1 MVRRWNR
8 LSQIP
13 LRGSHEAYAV
23 TQKGVYFM
31 ADSIPS
37 ASNPTPT
44 WVNITGNIFD
54 LAYSIFGQ
62 SYNPTTDP
70 NAIPYN
76 LATSLTSIVADWEYS
91 IPNDPGNPSAGYY
104 PALYVSANSG
114 VYMSTDDGQSWTLFP
129 DATFG
134 ALVEGGNLPHV
145 AVTSLSLSLGNID
158 PNTGMPVLAGPYSPT
173 NPTSTPDPDLML
185 ATTFGEGAYAINMA
199 PMLFPSTVALD
210 ASSVT
215 GTAPDGTPLVTNSQP
230 IFDGLSEDTAFG
242 DATRITIV
250 DETPGDPT
258 YGQIIGGFNPSN
270 VVKHQRCGQ
279 LDQCPRQFLGSNQCR

>member
-1 MVRRWNR
+1 MTWFDIGEPSILGSPSSSSLALAYGAPDPNAPEGIGNEGNFIYVGT
-8 LSQIP
+8 SSGQIYVTQDGGGSGQGNNWINISTGLDGSPVESIETDP

-91 IPNDPGNPSAGYY
+91 IPNDPGNASAGYY
-104 PALYVSANSG
+104 PVLYVSANSG

-173 NPTSTPDPDLML
+173 DPTSTPDPDLML
-185 ATTFGEGAYAINMA
+185 ATTFGEVHT
-199 PMLFPSTVALD
+199 PSTWHRC
-210 ASSVT
+210 SS
-215 GTAPDGTPLVTNSQP
+215 PRRSRWTPAV
-230 IFDGLSEDTAFG
+230 
-242 DATRITIV
+242 
-250 DETPGDPT
+250 
-258 YGQIIGGFNPSN
+258 
-270 VVKHQRCGQ
+270 
-279 LDQCPRQFLGSNQCR
+279 